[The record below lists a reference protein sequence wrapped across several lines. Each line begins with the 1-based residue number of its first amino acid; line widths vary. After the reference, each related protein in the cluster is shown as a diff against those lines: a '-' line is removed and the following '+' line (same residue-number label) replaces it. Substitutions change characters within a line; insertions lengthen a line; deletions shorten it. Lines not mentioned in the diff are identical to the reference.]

1 MQKVVEIKDLNFS
14 YQEKEV
20 FKNLHLTMESQK
32 FTVVL
37 GPNGSGKTTLL
48 KLLLGFEK
56 GNSVIMLDSLPVIK
70 ENLNRIYK
78 EIGVVFENQN
88 QNFVAET
95 VTDELA
101 FPLENL
107 NYGKEEIT
115 KAIDQV
121 SDLLNIKHL
130 LNEVPNNL
138 NAGDKQLVALA
149 SALIIKPKILLIDE
163 GLNNLDLSR
172 KNKILSILKK
182 LVNENQ
188 ITIIYFTHDSEDT
201 LNADNVIILSNGK
214 VQVANTKEEIYKDE
228 NNFLN
233 ANLEPPFIIKLSK
246 RLQFYD
252 LIQDDYLNAE
262 KLVNDLWK

>member
-130 LNEVPNNL
+130 
-138 NAGDKQLVALA
+138 
-149 SALIIKPKILLIDE
+149 
-163 GLNNLDLSR
+163 
-172 KNKILSILKK
+172 
-182 LVNENQ
+182 
-188 ITIIYFTHDSEDT
+188 
-201 LNADNVIILSNGK
+201 
-214 VQVANTKEEIYKDE
+214 
-228 NNFLN
+228 
-233 ANLEPPFIIKLSK
+233 
-246 RLQFYD
+246 
-252 LIQDDYLNAE
+252 
-262 KLVNDLWK
+262 